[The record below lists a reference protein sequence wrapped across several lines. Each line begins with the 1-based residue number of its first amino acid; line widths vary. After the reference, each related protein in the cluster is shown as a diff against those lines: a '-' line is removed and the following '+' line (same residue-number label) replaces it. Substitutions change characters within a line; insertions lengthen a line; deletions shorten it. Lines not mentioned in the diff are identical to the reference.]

1 MADKRTSTTRE
12 ERAIERS
19 NMDRSSSALASRS
32 ANPFS
37 MLDRFADEMD
47 RVFENFGFGGLRSR
61 QSGGG
66 FGLWSGGDMWTPEL
80 EIFHRNNELV
90 IHADLPGLTK
100 DDVKVDVSENQVTI
114 EGERQRHQEE
124 EREGLYRSER
134 SYGRFYRTI
143 PLPEGVIADQAK
155 ATFKNGVL
163 EVTMPAP
170 PESAR
175 RGRRL
180 EISEGSSPGGNR

>member
-1 MADKRTSTTRE
+1 
-12 ERAIERS
+12 
-19 NMDRSSSALASRS
+19 
-32 ANPFS
+32 
-37 MLDRFADEMD
+37 MLDRFAEEMD

-66 FGLWSGGDMWTPEL
+66 FGLWPGGDMWTPEL
-80 EIFHRNNELV
+80 EIFQRNSELV

-100 DDVKVDVSENQVTI
+100 DDVKVDVSDNQVTI
-114 EGERQRHQEE
+114 EGERQRHHDE
-124 EREGLYRSER
+124 EREGFYRSER

-155 ATFKNGVL
+155 ATFKDGVL
-163 EVTMPAP
+163 EVTIPAP

-180 EISEGSSPGGNR
+180 EISEGSSAGGNR